1 MTELPRI
8 LELTTTIEE
17 RVSAADWSGA
27 AALDLQRRE
36 LLAALF
42 AGNPDAIR
50 SQDARAVLEQLRA
63 RTEGLAAAIQGTRR
77 ALAATA
83 DQLHSAPA
91 AMQAYARNRSRLAI
105 SGQPRDD
112 QSGLTATEGRE
123 IA

>member
-8 LELTTTIEE
+8 LALTTAIEE
-17 RVSAADWSGA
+17 RVGAADWAGA

-36 LLAALF
+36 LLASLF

-50 SQDARAVLEQLRA
+50 SRDARAVLEQLKA
-63 RTEGLAAAIQGTRR
+63 RTEGLAAAVEGTRR

-83 DQLHSAPA
+83 DQLHSAPV
-91 AMQAYARNRSRLAI
+91 AMQAYARNRSRLVPD
-105 SGQPRDD
+105 GQPRDG
-112 QSGLTATEGRE
+112 QSGLTPTEGRE